1 MKRALVFTLLIL
13 IYGCNSKCIDF
24 ENNFILLN
32 SLELN
37 NEVFADVNFY
47 LYHFVQNET
56 DTLLTF
62 KKDNKIIVYN
72 LKSEKVEFDISL
84 KKLDGLVY
92 RDHLYH
98 NSDSIFLCSILN
110 KHEMYILLMNKDG
123 EIYRRW
129 NINEL
134 ANMETN
140 GYFYI
145 DSKDAHAMVFIENK
159 LYFQASYSF
168 KPGTV
173 IESQIPIEMVL
184 DLSKGFANQIGDL
197 PIEYRQGIFYGNH
210 QQDYSRVIN
219 KKNELVFSFPVSHN
233 IYVYNKSGELLKTV
247 NCKSHYINEIEPIE
261 KDKYNELS
269 AIIDAY
275 TYNAQYSDLI
285 YDKYHNIY
293 YRVVLHKLE
302 KFNDHGKVNDK
313 NKRKWSVMVLDE
325 NLRKVKEVLMPGDK
339 FWKRIIITHQGLM
352 LKSIS
357 KNNANEYQIF
367 KFQSCI
373 N

>member
-1 MKRALVFTLLIL
+1 MKRTLAFILLIL
-13 IYGCNSKCIDF
+13 IYGCNNKCIDF
-24 ENNFILLN
+24 ENNFILIN

-37 NEVFADVNFY
+37 YEVLANVNFY

-72 LKSEKVEFDISL
+72 LKSDKVEFDISL
-84 KKLDGLVY
+84 KKLDGMVY

-98 NSDSIFLCSILN
+98 NPDSIFICSISN
-110 KHEMYILLMNKDG
+110 SSVMYILLMNKNG
-123 EIYRRW
+123 EIYQRW

-134 ANMETN
+134 ANTGTN

-145 DSKDAHAMVFIENK
+145 DSKHAHPMVFIKNK
-159 LYFQASYSF
+159 LYFQASYRF

-173 IESQIPIEMVL
+173 IESHIPIEIVL
-184 DLSKGFANQIGDL
+184 DLSNGFANQIGDL
-197 PIEYRQGIFYGNH
+197 PLEYRQGVFYGNH
-210 QQDYSRVIN
+210 QNDYSRVIN
-219 KKNELVFSFPVSHN
+219 KKNELVFSFPISHN
-233 IYVYNKSGELLKTV
+233 IYVYDKSGELLKTV

-261 KDKYNELS
+261 KDKYTDLS

-275 TYNAQYSDLI
+275 AYSAQYSDLV
-285 YDKYHNIY
+285 YDEYHNIY

-302 KFNDHGKVNDK
+302 KFNDQGKKNDH
-313 NKRKWSVMVLDE
+313 NKRKWSVMILDE
-325 NLRKVKEVLMPGDK
+325 NLEKIKEVLMPEEK
-339 FWKRIIITHQGLM
+339 FWKRIVITHQGLM

-357 KNNANEYQIF
+357 KNKANEYQIF
-367 KFQSCI
+367 KFQSCL